1 MGISNDSFD
10 TTWTVSLKFGELTRK
25 HWDVHVKNSDE
36 KVPKNMCFFPENMVY
51 VCNIY
56 IYNMYIYNIYMYM
69 LPNSGL
75 CNTVF
80 FTTKGGVCQKTMPLQ
95 LNTGAPQAGHVP
107 IRSSQV
113 GRNQIPFN
121 LGT

>member
-36 KVPKNMCFFPENMVY
+36 KVPKNMCVFFPENMVY

-56 IYNMYIYNIYMYM
+56 IYI
-69 LPNSGL
+69 
-75 CNTVF
+75 
-80 FTTKGGVCQKTMPLQ
+80 LQ
-95 LNTGAPQAGHVP
+95 L
-107 IRSSQV
+107 SSMNV
-113 GRNQIPFN
+113 STFN
-121 LGT
+121 